1 VTDGACLELAGKVP
15 KEGTRAIGE
24 EEMLVRRA
32 QRGDRVAFDA
42 LVRLHDQKVLRLV
55 MQIVRTPELAKDLY
69 QEAFLKAY
77 RALGNFR
84 FESSFST
91 WLYRVATN
99 VCLDYL
105 RRQGNRE
112 EISTKPGEDG
122 EVELIDTV
130 AEGRPDLNPEH
141 ALRAREIGR
150 RIEAALQGLTPRER
164 VVFELRHYQGLRLRA
179 IGELCG
185 TTEETAKNCLF
196 RATQKLRAALEDL
209 AHARKRE

>member
-209 AHARKRE
+209 ADARKRE

>member
-1 VTDGACLELAGKVP
+1 MTDGACLELAGKVP
-15 KEGTRAIGE
+15 KEGTRVVAE

-42 LVRLHDQKVLRLV
+42 LVRLHDQKILRLV

-69 QEAFLKAY
+69 QEAILKAY

-91 WLYRVATN
+91 WLHRVATN

-122 EVELIDTV
+122 EVELLDTV

-196 RATQKLRAALEDL
+196 RATQKLRTALEDL